1 MFSQGNFMGEV
12 AVRREAYNFY
22 FQDSLKVTPRLT
34 VNYGLRY
41 EITTPLHAAHRLTAG
56 VIFAHP
62 DGSPARAWD
71 ANAQVRFLVNPQPPY
86 VFDGHGWAP
95 RMGFDWRV
103 TDKTVLHA
111 GGAITTILVNPWMNN
126 MLMGGTPFVINPLDV
141 ATRGGPLPFQNTVSP
156 LPMPEMYT
164 PAGELVFP
172 PGQPTDNLGPNTQF
186 DVERFE
192 RDLASATAS
201 GQIHPYPVAGMA
213 QDFRNGYVETYTAG
227 LEHDFGEIKFN
238 MSYVGTAGLKLASV
252 QAFNGYA
259 GADPEF
265 TPFTKYNSA
274 GQVVGGTG
282 PVGLMTTRSHST
294 FHSLQAGVSKT
305 SRRAGLGFTA
315 NYTFSKSLDDT
326 SSPLPGLFSAYSSAV
341 LQTPAQ
347 DPRNPGTDKGPSIF
361 DISQGFSLSLIQE
374 LPFDRISS
382 FRRLGRVASGWQL
395 LNISTLASG
404 SPFTVYSGV
413 QQTGIGVNSAD
424 RPDQTGMPVFSTSRK
439 IREDYFGRGD
449 ANTSF
454 FNIPIGITGGTGP
467 NQGRFGTLG
476 RNTFRGPAYHNF
488 DLALVKSTEFGHRG
502 GGEAATLQFRA
513 EVFNVFNLVNFGLPF
528 NVLRGSGF
536 GIINR
541 TAGSSRQIQLSL
553 KLIY

>member
-1 MFSQGNFMGEV
+1 
-12 AVRREAYNFY
+12 
-22 FQDSLKVTPRLT
+22 
-34 VNYGLRY
+34 
-41 EITTPLHAAHRLTAG
+41 
-56 VIFAHP
+56 
-62 DGSPARAWD
+62 
-71 ANAQVRFLVNPQPPY
+71 
-86 VFDGHGWAP
+86 
-95 RMGFDWRV
+95 
-103 TDKTVLHA
+103 
-111 GGAITTILVNPWMNN
+111 
-126 MLMGGTPFVINPLDV
+126 
-141 ATRGGPLPFQNTVSP
+141 
-156 LPMPEMYT
+156 
-164 PAGELVFP
+164 
-172 PGQPTDNLGPNTQF
+172 
-186 DVERFE
+186 
-192 RDLASATAS
+192 
-201 GQIHPYPVAGMA
+201 
-213 QDFRNGYVETYTAG
+213 
-227 LEHDFGEIKFN
+227 
-238 MSYVGTAGLKLASV
+238 
-252 QAFNGYA
+252 
-259 GADPEF
+259 
-265 TPFTKYNSA
+265 
-274 GQVVGGTG
+274 
-282 PVGLMTTRSHST
+282 
-294 FHSLQAGVSKT
+294 
-305 SRRAGLGFTA
+305 LGFTA

-528 NVLRGSGF
+528 NVVRGSGF